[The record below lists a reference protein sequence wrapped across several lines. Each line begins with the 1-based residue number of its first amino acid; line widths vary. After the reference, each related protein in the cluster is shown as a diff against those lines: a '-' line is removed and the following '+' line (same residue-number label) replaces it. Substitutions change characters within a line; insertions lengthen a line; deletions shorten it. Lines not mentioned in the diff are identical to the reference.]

1 MFYRRL
7 VTIAAALVLTL
18 SASVAGLAVEANDRA
33 GKVYEPVNL
42 AILIQDDVTSQVSNE
57 IADTRNFIRSLP
69 NGSKVMVGYITAG
82 SLQVSQPF
90 TTNMDEAAKSLRM
103 PRSSTSASPYNP
115 YVGVVDALRKFDA
128 SSNARNAV
136 LLISD
141 GLDTSHGFDSSSA
154 GNTVDLH
161 RAIKRAND
169 RNVAVYAFY
178 APTVGLTSHNWLAAS
193 YGQSSLNRLA
203 NDTGGKAF
211 FQGSTG
217 FVSFDSHFRGLV
229 RTLNERSARIS

>member
-7 VTIAAALVLTL
+7 VTIAATLVLTL

-115 YVGVVDALRKFDA
+115 YVGVVEALRKFDA

>member
-18 SASVAGLAVEANDRA
+18 SASVAGFTEEANNRA

-57 IADTRNFIRSLP
+57 IADTRSFIRSLP

-90 TTNMDEAAKSLRM
+90 TTDLDRAAKSLRI
-103 PRSSTSASPYNP
+103 PRSSTAAAPYNP
-115 YVGVVDALRKFDA
+115 YVGVVEALRKFEND
-128 SSNARNAV
+128 SNARNAV

-141 GLDTSHGFDSSSA
+141 GLDTSHGFDISSA
-154 GNTVDLH
+154 ASTVDLD

-169 RNVAVYAFY
+169 RSVAVYAFY
-178 APTVGLTSHNWLAAS
+178 APTVGLTSRSRLAAS
-193 YGQSSLNRLA
+193 FGQSSLNRLA

>member
-7 VTIAAALVLTL
+7 VTIAAAFVLTL
-18 SASVAGLAVEANDRA
+18 CAFIAGLAVEANDRA
-33 GKVYEPVNL
+33 GKVYEKVNL

-69 NGSKVMVGYITAG
+69 SGSKVMVGYITAG

-90 TTNMDEAAKSLRM
+90 TTDLDRAAKSLRI
-103 PRSSTSASPYNP
+103 PRSSTAAAPYNP
-115 YVGVVDALRKFDA
+115 FVGVVEALRKFEND
-128 SSNARNAV
+128 SNGRNAI

-141 GLDTSHGFDSSSA
+141 GLDTSHGFDASSA
-154 GNTVDLH
+154 GNTFDLH

-178 APTVGLTSHNWLAAS
+178 APTVGLTSRSLLAAS

>member
-7 VTIAAALVLTL
+7 VTIGAALVLTL

-115 YVGVVDALRKFDA
+115 YVGVVEALRKFDA

>member
-1 MFYRRL
+1 MFYQRL
-7 VTIAAALVLTL
+7 VTIAAALALTL
-18 SASVAGLAVEANDRA
+18 SASIASFAVETNDRTVR
-33 GKVYEPVNL
+33 VYEPVNL

-69 NGSKVMVGYITAG
+69 NGSKVMVGYLTSG
-82 SLQVSQPF
+82 SLQVSQSF
-90 TTNMDEAAKSLRM
+90 TTDLNRAAQSLRI
-103 PRSSTSASPYNP
+103 PRSSTTAAPYNP
-115 YVGVVDALRKFDA
+115 YVGVVEALRKFDTN
-128 SSNARNAV
+128 SNARNAI
-136 LLISD
+136 LMISD
-141 GLDTSHGFDSSSA
+141 GLDTSHGFDISSA
-154 GNTVDLH
+154 VSTVDLD

-178 APTVGLTSHNWLAAS
+178 APTVGLTSHSRLAAS

-203 NDTGGKAF
+203 KDTGGKAF
-211 FQGSTG
+211 FQGLTG